1 MFWIILALGLLI
13 TAVTGA
19 PIGLGLAL
27 TGMAILH
34 FLAGGA
40 NVLAVTSVW
49 NVFTDFTL
57 SSIPLFMF
65 MGDVMLESG
74 LSGRLYSGMTPL
86 FQRIPGKLLHSNIAV
101 CTLFGAVAGTST
113 ATAAA
118 VGSVAYPELARR
130 GYDKRAVVASL
141 AGGGTLGLL
150 VPPSLSLLLYG
161 ATQGVSIGRLFLAG
175 IVPGLM
181 IAAFFMIYIYIHSLR
196 NPKLTPHSDDRP
208 TLTEKIRGL
217 LQTWPLFVLVFSCMG
232 TVFLG
237 WATATEAAGL
247 GVAAAIVTGFIWG
260 ELTWKRLW
268 NAFLG
273 STVMFCSITMVIL
286 GSLIMSQAVSI
297 LGLPQQVMKG
307 IVDLGVS
314 PYVVL
319 LLIVAM
325 YLVLGCFFDGVS
337 LMLMTIPLAY
347 PVMTGVGF
355 DAVWLGVIITILIE
369 VGMLTPPVG
378 MNLFVLTA
386 ITNNEVTLAEAAK
399 ASVPYWMLLLFGV
412 LVLTIFPGIALW
424 APGLMN

>member
-1 MFWIILALGLLI
+1 MFWLILTTGLLV
-13 TAVTGA
+13 TAFTGA

-74 LSGRLYSGMTPL
+74 LSSKLYSGMTPL

-101 CTLFGAVAGTST
+101 CTLFGSVAGTST
-113 ATAAA
+113 STAAA
-118 VGSVAYPELARR
+118 VGAVAYPELAKR

-175 IVPGLM
+175 ILPGFM
-181 IAAFFMIYIYIHSLR
+181 IAAFFMAYIYVQNVR
-196 NPKLTPHSDDRP
+196 NPKLTPHSDERP
-208 TLTEKIRGL
+208 TILEKLLGL
-217 LQTWPLFVLVFSCMG
+217 LQTWPLFVLLFACMG

-260 ELTWKRLW
+260 ELTWRRLW
-268 NAFLG
+268 KAFLS
-273 STVMFCSITMVIL
+273 STIMFCSITMVIL
-286 GSLIMSQAVSI
+286 GSLILSQAVSI
-297 LGLPQQVMKG
+297 LGLPQQVMQG
-307 IVDLGVS
+307 IAGLGVS
-314 PYVVL
+314 PYMVLVLVVL
-319 LLIVAM
+319 M

-355 DAVWLGVIITILIE
+355 DPIWLGVIITILIE

-386 ITNNEVTLAEAAK
+386 ITNNEVTLGEAAK
-399 ASVPYWMLLLFGV
+399 ASIPYWLLLLFGV

-424 APGLMN
+424 PTGFMD